1 MPWGKVKNR
10 KKEIV
15 HSRNHK
21 INPGINKQIPTVLKV
36 SLARAL
42 SKLGY
47 CSRTRAVELIQQGSV
62 QVNQKV
68 EKMPSCRIDLNRD
81 LIQVEG
87 KQLTAAGK
95 IYLMLNK
102 PRGLITTLSD
112 EKGRETIFSCLNDSN
127 LPWISPVGRLDKA
140 SEGLLLLTND
150 NRWAAAILNPASH
163 LDKTYHVQIR
173 GKLDQDVLNTF
184 KRGIVEQGELLK
196 AKEIKVIRQGSK
208 NCWLE
213 IVLDEGRNRQL
224 RRMMQAVDFPVLR
237 LIRIAIGPLALGD
250 LKKGAYRHLTIQE
263 RKALQLMKS
272 SGDRSN

>member
-1 MPWGKVKNR
+1 
-10 KKEIV
+10 
-15 HSRNHK
+15 
-21 INPGINKQIPTVLKV
+21 
-36 SLARAL
+36 
-42 SKLGY
+42 
-47 CSRTRAVELIQQGSV
+47 VELIQQGSV
-62 QVNQKV
+62 QVNQTV
-68 EKMPSCRIDLNRD
+68 EKTPSRWIDLNRD
-81 LIQVEG
+81 LIRVAG
-87 KQLTAAGK
+87 KQLTAAQK

-112 EKGRETIFSCLNDSN
+112 DKGRETIFSCLNDSN

-150 NRWAAAILNPASH
+150 TRWAAAILDPASH

-173 GKLDQDVLNTF
+173 GKLDQEVLNTF

-224 RRMMQAVDFPVLR
+224 RRMMQAVDFAVLR
-237 LIRIAIGPLALGD
+237 LIRIAIGPLKLGD

>member
-1 MPWGKVKNR
+1 MPRGKVINR
-10 KKEIV
+10 KKGIL
-15 HSRNHK
+15 HSHNHQ
-21 INPGINKQIPTVLKV
+21 IDPGINKQIPTGSKV
-36 SLARAL
+36 SLARAI

-62 QVNQKV
+62 QVNQTM
-68 EKMPSCRIDLNRD
+68 EKNPSRWIDLNRD
-81 LIQVEG
+81 LIQIAG
-87 KQLTAAGK
+87 KQLTAAQK

-112 EKGRETIFSCLNDSN
+112 DKGRETIFSCLNDSN

-150 NRWAAAILNPASH
+150 TRWAAAILDPASH

-173 GKLDQDVLNTF
+173 GKLDQEVLNKF
-184 KRGIVEQGELLK
+184 KRGIVGQGELLK

-224 RRMMQAVDFPVLR
+224 RRMMQAVDFAVLR
-237 LIRIAIGPLALGD
+237 LIRIAIGPLKLGD